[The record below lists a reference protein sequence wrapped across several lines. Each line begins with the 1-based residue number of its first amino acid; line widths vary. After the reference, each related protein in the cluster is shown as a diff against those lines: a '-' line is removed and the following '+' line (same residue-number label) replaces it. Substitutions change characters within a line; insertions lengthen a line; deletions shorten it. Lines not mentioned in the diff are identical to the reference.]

1 MRRLTKK
8 EAEDHFGVSP
18 STLDRMIERGD
29 VEIEREPHGT
39 RHRVFVVV
47 HDEASDSSD
56 DEFSDLSPEAQLA
69 VAKERVKGLEQ
80 VVERQRSDLNDS
92 EWRYQQL
99 VQPLKASQDTVDR
112 LTQRMLP
119 PSEAEGQKRS
129 WWRFW

>member
-8 EAEDHFGVSP
+8 EGEDHFGVSP

-47 HDEASDSSD
+47 HDEASDSSS

-99 VQPLKASQDTVDR
+99 VQQLKASQDTVDR

-119 PSEAEGQKRS
+119 PFEAEGQKRS